1 MLVIFDLETTG
12 LDRTKDQIIQFAA
25 IKIDTKTNQ
34 IVDQKNIYIQ
44 PEGNYQITIQ
54 AYMKHGIKA
63 DFLKDKPHFIDVAQ
77 EIYDFFEGCDILT

>member
-44 PEGNYQITIQ
+44 PEGNYQITI
-54 AYMKHGIKA
+54 YYICRIKS
-63 DFLKDKPHFIDVAQ
+63 I
-77 EIYDFFEGCDILT
+77 